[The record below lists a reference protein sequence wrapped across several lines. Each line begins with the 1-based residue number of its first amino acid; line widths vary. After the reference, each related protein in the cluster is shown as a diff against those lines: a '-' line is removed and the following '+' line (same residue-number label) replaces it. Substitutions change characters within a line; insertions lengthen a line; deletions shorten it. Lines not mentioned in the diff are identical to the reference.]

1 MNAMT
6 KRAWSL
12 IALAGP
18 ANRQGRIAAD
28 VIAGRDE
35 HERTAVKYSIT
46 LLRWRAQQD

>member
-1 MNAMT
+1 MQ
-6 KRAWSL
+6 KCGLGFERDFVY
-12 IALAGP
+12 P
-18 ANRQGRIAAD
+18 ED